1 MLGGN
6 EIILRKV
13 KRRGG
18 DRMWRPLGQDDII
31 RCDGDLT
38 GDMLSEAAAV
48 VDLCLL
54 CSVVVIVRDHIVVD
68 VVIGE
73 ISLGSVFIINK
84 GWTLVVLMLL
94 EAPVICDQ

>member
-1 MLGGN
+1 MRL
-6 EIILRKV
+6 LRKV

-18 DRMWRPLGQDDII
+18 DRIWRPLGHHDII

-38 GDMLSEAAAV
+38 GDMLSQAV
-48 VDLCLL
+48 VGCVGLCLL

-73 ISLGSVFIINK
+73 ISLGSVFIISK

-94 EAPVICDQ
+94 EAPVIRVQ